1 MALTQRNNSVYWVD
15 RENRAKQALAHT
27 EEMEN
32 KFPEEI
38 RECVKNTVTY
48 APNIAKGNKMIEGEP
63 IISIHPEDSVTGIFN
78 HAQGKT
84 CVLNFASYKEAGGMF
99 TKGSKA
105 QEECLCHESFLYNV
119 LKEKEQYYK
128 VNATNLNR
136 GLYTNR
142 ALYSP
147 DVKFMRDGKINKV
160 DVLTCAAP
168 NFYTAN
174 KYCNVSAK
182 ENSQVLRSRIRFLL
196 SVLKNE
202 GVETAILG
210 AYGAGVFCQDAS
222 EVAKIF
228 KEEINNIMMGCKF
241 NAVFAVP
248 DTKEGNYKK
257 MKAVFEEP
265 EKGKFLGAEIQWSP
279 LKKQQGKQI
288 DNDIER

>member
-1 MALTQRNNSVYWVD
+1 MAKKY
-15 RENRAKQALAHT
+15 
-27 EEMEN
+27 
-32 KFPEEI
+32 PEEI
-38 RECVKNTVTY
+38 KTCIKNTLTY
-48 APNIAKGNKMIEGEP
+48 SQIPNGDKMKEGKLV
-63 IISIHPEDSVTGIFN
+63 ISIKPEDSVTGLFN
-78 HAQGKT
+78 NAQGKT

-128 VNATNLNR
+128 VNCSNLNR

-147 DVKFMRDGKINKV
+147 DVQFERNGRTIKA

-174 KYCNVSAK
+174 KYCNVSTR
-182 ENSQVLRSRIRFLL
+182 ENSQVLRSRIRFLI
-196 SVLKNE
+196 SILKNE

-228 KEEINNIMMGCKF
+228 KEEINNSMMGCKF
-241 NAVFAVP
+241 NAIFAVP
-248 DTKEGNYKK
+248 DTKEGNYRK
-257 MKAVFEEP
+257 MKAIFEKP
-265 EKGKFLGAEIQWSP
+265 EKGMFLGAEIQWTP
-279 LKKQQGKQI
+279 PKTQTPKNI
-288 DNDIER
+288 NNTIER

>member
-27 EEMEN
+27 EEMA
-32 KFPEEI
+32 KKYPGEI
-38 RECVKNTVTY
+38 KECVKNTATY
-48 APNIAKGNKMIEGEP
+48 SHVPSEDKMMDGDP
-63 IISIHPEDSVTGIFN
+63 VISIHPEDSVTGIFN

-119 LKEKEQYYK
+119 LKEKDQYYK
-128 VNATNLNR
+128 TNCGNLNR

-147 DVKFMRDGKINKV
+147 NVQFMRDDKEIKA

-174 KYCNVSAK
+174 KYCNVSAG
-182 ENSQVLRSRIRFLL
+182 ENSNVLRSRIRFLL
-196 SVLKNE
+196 SVMKNE

-228 KEEINNIMMGCKF
+228 REEINGIMMGRKF
-241 NAVFAVP
+241 NAIFAVP
-248 DTKEGNYKK
+248 DTKEGNYRK
-257 MKAVFEEP
+257 MKAVFDEP
-265 EKGKFLGAEIQWSP
+265 ERGKFLGAEIQWKP
-279 LKKQQGKQI
+279 PKNYLEKQV
-288 DNDIER
+288 NSEIER